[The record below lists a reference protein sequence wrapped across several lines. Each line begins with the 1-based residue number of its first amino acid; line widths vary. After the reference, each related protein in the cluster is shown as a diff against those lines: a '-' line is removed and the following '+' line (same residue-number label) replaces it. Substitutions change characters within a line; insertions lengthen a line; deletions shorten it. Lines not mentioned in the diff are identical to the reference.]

1 MTTSTE
7 KLPVTTDSLSGG
19 SMDNL
24 SQLANQP
31 NHPDYPSMVNV
42 YSSDN
47 VHVGPKN
54 IYKGNVSI
62 THIVLPDGKSL
73 VSGPTNGSGEQ
84 LDKLP
89 EKIISNGDFICQTQG
104 QVFNIS
110 NGKIPTNSPLIR
122 IETKDQ
128 KKTPK
133 IFQKRSVV
141 FASIAVCFILLSTVI
156 YLLKFGIHSKSS
168 FSGSY
173 NKDEKEEISL
183 PSVHRPNWVAQP
195 PLKLGSRLKQPI
207 PEVEILHTASDFC
220 FDHNRCSTLVRNIQD
235 FQIGSGNFDDI
246 AYNFLVS
253 GNGYIYEGRGWDTE
267 AASVQGRNNFSV
279 GIALIGTFT
288 ATAPSELQM
297 LALSRFIRE
306 GVDYGRIAADY
317 QLHAHCQFS
326 DTQSPGAKALEI
338 VMKMPHW
345 NETCNLCCSRISR
358 PS

>member
-1 MTTSTE
+1 E
-7 KLPVTTDSLSGG
+7 
-19 SMDNL
+19 
-24 SQLANQP
+24 
-31 NHPDYPSMVNV
+31 
-42 YSSDN
+42 
-47 VHVGPKN
+47 
-54 IYKGNVSI
+54 
-62 THIVLPDGKSL
+62 
-73 VSGPTNGSGEQ
+73 
-84 LDKLP
+84 
-89 EKIISNGDFICQTQG
+89 
-104 QVFNIS
+104 
-110 NGKIPTNSPLIR
+110 
-122 IETKDQ
+122 
-128 KKTPK
+128 
-133 IFQKRSVV
+133 
-141 FASIAVCFILLSTVI
+141 
-156 YLLKFGIHSKSS
+156 
-168 FSGSY
+168 
-173 NKDEKEEISL
+173 EEIYHHF
-183 PSVHRPNWVAQP
+183 VHRPNWVAQP

-220 FDHNRCSTLVRNIQD
+220 FDHNRCSTLLYSKIWY
-235 FQIGSGNFDDI
+235 FISGAKHPGLQIGSGNFDDI

-253 GNGYIYEGRGWDTE
+253 GNGYIYEGRGWHR